1 MLYWDSLLNFIAVLN
16 IGTLKK
22 KQILMFFVIFLYYLD
37 YKDMHIS
44 KLNTI
49 FDPAEK
55 VNYYSSLKQKCMFE
69 YDMYVPIY

>member
-1 MLYWDSLLNFIAVLN
+1 
-16 IGTLKK
+16 
-22 KQILMFFVIFLYYLD
+22 MFFVIFLYYLD